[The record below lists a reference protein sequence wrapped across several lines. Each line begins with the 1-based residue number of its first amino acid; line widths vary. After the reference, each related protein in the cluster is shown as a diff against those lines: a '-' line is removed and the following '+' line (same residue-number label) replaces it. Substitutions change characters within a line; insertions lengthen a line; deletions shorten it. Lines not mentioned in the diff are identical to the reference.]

1 MKNKVQVSVVLLK
14 IFLLLNVLTCTICS
28 APVSAQ
34 TKKKDSVAF
43 AIRKPADELKIRQ
56 RGTELQLQFPRVH
69 FRSALKI
76 INNNGAVMKAIMIDE
91 GMETASVS
99 LSGLP
104 KGMYQCI
111 IENRTQRFSKKILLQ

>member
-14 IFLLLNVLTCTICS
+14 IFLLLNVLTCIIYS

-43 AIRKPADELKIRQ
+43 AAVKPADELKIRQ

-104 KGMYQCI
+104 KGMYQCT

>member
-1 MKNKVQVSVVLLK
+1 MVLLK
-14 IFLLLNVLTCTICS
+14 IFLLLNVLTCIICS

-56 RGTELQLQFPRVH
+56 RGAELQLQFPRVH

-76 INNNGAVMKAIMIDE
+76 INNNGAVMKAVMIDE

-99 LSGLP
+99 LNGLP
-104 KGMYQCI
+104 KGIYQCI
-111 IENRTQRFSKKILLQ
+111 IENRTQRFAARVIIR